1 MSVRFRVENLD
12 QHYGSA
18 QVLRRVGFEIEPG
31 ECLAVLGRNGAGKT
45 TLLKCLMGV
54 LPTTQGRIL
63 VDDADITHWS
73 THRRSARGIAYVPQG
88 REIFS
93 ELTVGENVEAAARA
107 HGTFGTGLM
116 DETLA
121 LFPALRQMW
130 RRPGGALSG
139 GQQQQLAIARALMT
153 RPSLLI
159 LDEPTEGIQPN
170 IVTAIKDVLG
180 ALKGRISLLLVE
192 QYLDFAISLA
202 DSIVVLSRGTVI
214 EAGRAE
220 AISREQLTRHIAV

>member
-1 MSVRFRVENLD
+1 MRFRVESLD

-18 QVLRRVGFEIEPG
+18 QVLRQVGFEIMPG

-54 LPTTQGRIL
+54 LPVTRGRVL
-63 VDDADITHWS
+63 VDETEISAWS
-73 THRRSARGIAYVPQG
+73 SHRRSAAGLAYVPQG

-93 ELTVGENVEAAARA
+93 ELTVGENIEAAARA
-107 HGTFGTGLM
+107 HGTFGTP
-116 DETLA
+116 TLEEIIA
-121 LFPALRQMW
+121 LFPVLKQMW

-139 GQQQQLAIARALMT
+139 GQQQQLAIARALVP

-170 IVTAIKDVLG
+170 LVAAIKDVL
-180 ALKGRISLLLVE
+180 ASFKGNISLLLVE
-192 QYLDFAISLA
+192 QYLDFAFSLA
-202 DSIVVLSRGTVI
+202 DAFVVLSRGSVA
-214 EAGRAE
+214 EAGRTE
-220 AISREQLTRHIAV
+220 SSSRELLSRYIAI